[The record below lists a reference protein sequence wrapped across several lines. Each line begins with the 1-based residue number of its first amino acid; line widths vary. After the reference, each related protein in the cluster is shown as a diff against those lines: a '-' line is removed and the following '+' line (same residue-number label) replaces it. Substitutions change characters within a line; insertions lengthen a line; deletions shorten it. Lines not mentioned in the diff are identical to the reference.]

1 MILKKIRFVLISI
14 KQLHYIHSKIA
25 FLENKVK
32 CLESNAH
39 KKDNNSYCGCNE
51 LYTLSTHHS
60 NVNKKEISIPF
71 QQRDNSCFN
80 ESIQEIDLTELKA
93 SNKTQLTEEDYCKII
108 LKKDYIISQL
118 KRTINNIDKNNEIN
132 RNVFNTYKEE
142 INSLKKENE
151 ELQNRYS
158 CEFELVASAMYSI
171 GTAMLAIKK
180 DIKFEYNSNTKRT
193 FLTKAKL
200 NLINDNNLNNISY

>member
-1 MILKKIRFVLISI
+1 MLIIIILLSNKTKYPIHTILLLPLPKQKLICNIFYNYIELNSLKQNESFLISI

-93 SNKTQLTEEDYCKII
+93 SNKTQLTEEDY
-108 LKKDYIISQL
+108 
-118 KRTINNIDKNNEIN
+118 
-132 RNVFNTYKEE
+132 
-142 INSLKKENE
+142 
-151 ELQNRYS
+151 
-158 CEFELVASAMYSI
+158 
-171 GTAMLAIKK
+171 
-180 DIKFEYNSNTKRT
+180 
-193 FLTKAKL
+193 
-200 NLINDNNLNNISY
+200 